1 MNYYKDLRLDELGI
15 TSLEEAEEMEL
26 ELDVRFREF
35 TPDDRMTWLR
45 QNAYLEHYART
56 RTATTSARKA
66 GVSVS
71 AAKAWKRN
79 DTLGFTLRLEISE
92 LEFSDRLQE
101 LALERASDPKAPA
114 TLLIELLR
122 AYIPEKFSRNG
133 HKCDTSKSDE
143 ILHRLREDAQR
154 EKAAGYPGLRAM
166 VQRNAEQ
173 SVVDLAPTRGESS
186 HSNLSPIAEETSQS
200 DLSPGGRKPYHSDLV
215 PAGRD
220 TSKSDLSPGGRKP
233 YHSDLVPAG
242 RDTSKSDLSPGGR
255 KPYHSDLV
263 PAGRDTSKSD
273 LSPGGGETQR
283 GGSSHVSPY
292 DAEEAP
298 THDRPSPTR
307 HTGGGTSP
315 RTPIRGRYPETA
327 PTSEPN
333 HFQDISSSP
342 DTPEDPYHDD
352 YHAEAVRPENY
363 PPFDTEEDLAFFDLT
378 HDGQEPSHPDL
389 SPAGRDTSHSN
400 LAPTGQEPSHSD
412 LSPTGRDTSHSD
424 LSPAGG
430 ETQRGG
436 SSPTNNYDHVPSEKP
451 PNRASPILFQKAR
464 PRAGSHKPD
473 TFPVVRF

>member
-79 DTLGFTLRLEISE
+79 DTLGFTRRLEISE

-114 TLLIELLR
+114 SLLIELLR

-143 ILHRLREDAQR
+143 MRVLHRLREDAQR

-186 HSNLSPIAEETSQS
+186 HSNLSPT
-200 DLSPGGRKPYHSDLV
+200 GRKPYHSDLV

-220 TSKSDLSPGGRKP
+220 TSQ
-233 YHSDLVPAG
+233 
-242 RDTSKSDLSPGGR
+242 
-255 KPYHSDLV
+255 
-263 PAGRDTSKSD
+263 SD

-363 PPFDTEEDLAFFDLT
+363 PPFDTEDDLAFFDLSP
-378 HDGQEPSHPDL
+378 DGQEPSHPDL
-389 SPAGRDTSHSN
+389 SPAGRDTSHS
-400 LAPTGQEPSHSD
+400 D
-412 LSPTGRDTSHSD
+412 LSPTPGEKLPIPISPPPGERHREGVLPPPTTTTKSLRKSPRTWHPRDSSRKPAPVQGAISRTP
-424 LSPAGG
+424 SP
-430 ETQRGG
+430 
-436 SSPTNNYDHVPSEKP
+436 
-451 PNRASPILFQKAR
+451 
-464 PRAGSHKPD
+464 
-473 TFPVVRF
+473 

>member
-186 HSNLSPIAEETSQS
+186 HSDLSPIAEETSQS

-220 TSKSDLSPGGRKP
+220 TSQ
-233 YHSDLVPAG
+233 
-242 RDTSKSDLSPGGR
+242 
-255 KPYHSDLV
+255 
-263 PAGRDTSKSD
+263 SD

-378 HDGQEPSHPDL
+378 PDGQEPSHPDL
-389 SPAGRDTSHSN
+389 SPPGETLPIPTGHPRWERHFPLRSLPHRERHFPFRSLPRRGRDTERGFFPHHQ
-400 LAPTGQEPSHSD
+400 LRPSPLGKTHEQGIPQT
-412 LSPTGRDTSHSD
+412 LPESPPPCRD
-424 LSPAGG
+424 A
-430 ETQRGG
+430 
-436 SSPTNNYDHVPSEKP
+436 
-451 PNRASPILFQKAR
+451 
-464 PRAGSHKPD
+464 
-473 TFPVVRF
+473 

>member
-1 MNYYKDLRLDELGI
+1 MNYYKSLRLDELGI
-15 TSLEEAEEMEL
+15 TSLEQAEEMEL

-56 RTATTSARKA
+56 RTVTTSARKA
-66 GVSVS
+66 GVSVF

-79 DTLGFTLRLEISE
+79 DTLGFTRRLEISE
-92 LEFSDRLQE
+92 LEFSDRLEE

-114 TLLIELLR
+114 SLLIELLR
-122 AYIPEKFSRNG
+122 AYIPEKFSTNG

-166 VQRNAEQ
+166 IQRNAEQ
-173 SVVDLAPTRGESS
+173 SVVDLAPTGGESS
-186 HSNLSPIAEETSQS
+186 HSNLAPT
-200 DLSPGGRKPYHSDLV
+200 GRKPYHSDLV
-215 PAGRD
+215 PAGRE
-220 TSKSDLSPGGRKP
+220 TSHSDLSP
-233 YHSDLVPAG
+233 V
-242 RDTSKSDLSPGGR
+242 
-255 KPYHSDLV
+255 
-263 PAGRDTSKSD
+263 
-273 LSPGGGETQR
+273 GGEIQR

-389 SPAGRDTSHSN
+389 IPAGGET
-400 LAPTGQEPSHSD
+400 SHSD
-412 LSPTGRDTSHSD
+412 LSPNGRETSHSD

-436 SSPTNNYDHVPSEKP
+436 SSPTNNYDQVPSKKT
-451 PNRASPILFQKAR
+451 PNMASPRLFQKPR
-464 PRAGSHKPD
+464 PRAGMHKPN

>member
-45 QNAYLEHYART
+45 QNAYLEHYARN

-173 SVVDLAPTRGESS
+173 SVVNLAPTRGESS
-186 HSNLSPIAEETSQS
+186 QSNLSPIAEETSQS
-200 DLSPGGRKPYHSDLV
+200 DLSPTGRKPYHSDLV

-220 TSKSDLSPGGRKP
+220 TSQ
-233 YHSDLVPAG
+233 
-242 RDTSKSDLSPGGR
+242 
-255 KPYHSDLV
+255 
-263 PAGRDTSKSD
+263 SD

-363 PPFDTEEDLAFFDLT
+363 PPFDTEDDLAFFDLSP
-378 HDGQEPSHPDL
+378 DGQEPSHPDL
-389 SPAGRDTSHSN
+389 SPAGRDTSHS
-400 LAPTGQEPSHSD
+400 D
-412 LSPTGRDTSHSD
+412 LSPNGRDTSHSD
-424 LSPAGG
+424 LSPNGG

-451 PNRASPILFQKAR
+451 PNRASPRLFQKPR
-464 PRAGSHKPD
+464 PRAGSQKPD

>member
-66 GVSVS
+66 GVSFS

-186 HSNLSPIAEETSQS
+186 HSNLSPT
-200 DLSPGGRKPYHSDLV
+200 GRKPYHSDLV

-220 TSKSDLSPGGRKP
+220 TSQ
-233 YHSDLVPAG
+233 
-242 RDTSKSDLSPGGR
+242 
-255 KPYHSDLV
+255 
-263 PAGRDTSKSD
+263 SD

-298 THDRPSPTR
+298 TRDRPSPTR

-363 PPFDTEEDLAFFDLT
+363 PPFDTEDDLAFFDLSP
-378 HDGQEPSHPDL
+378 DGQEPSHPDL
-389 SPAGRDTSHSN
+389 SPN
-400 LAPTGQEPSHSD
+400 
-412 LSPTGRDTSHSD
+412 GRDTSHSD
-424 LSPAGG
+424 LSPNGRETSHSDLSPNGRETSHSDLSPGGG
-430 ETQRGG
+430 EKQRGG

-451 PNRASPILFQKAR
+451 PNRASPRLFQKAR

>member
-1 MNYYKDLRLDELGI
+1 
-15 TSLEEAEEMEL
+15 MEL

-173 SVVDLAPTRGESS
+173 SVVDLAPAGQEPSRSDLVPGGR
-186 HSNLSPIAEETSQS
+186 ETSHS
-200 DLSPGGRKPYHSDLV
+200 DLSPAGRKPYHSDLV
-215 PAGRD
+215 PGGRE
-220 TSKSDLSPGGRKP
+220 TSHSDLSPI
-233 YHSDLVPAG
+233 
-242 RDTSKSDLSPGGR
+242 
-255 KPYHSDLV
+255 
-263 PAGRDTSKSD
+263 
-273 LSPGGGETQR
+273 GGEIQR
-283 GGSSHVSPY
+283 GGSSHASPY
-292 DAEEAP
+292 DAKEAP

-342 DTPEDPYHDD
+342 DTHEDPYHDD
-352 YHAEAVRPENY
+352 YHAEAVRPDDY
-363 PPFDTEEDLAFFDLT
+363 PPFDTEEDIAYFDLT
-378 HDGQEPSHPDL
+378 PNGQESSHP
-389 SPAGRDTSHSN
+389 N
-400 LAPTGQEPSHSD
+400 LA
-412 LSPTGRDTSHSD
+412 
-424 LSPAGG
+424 PAGG
-430 ETQRGG
+430 ETKRGG
-436 SSPTNNYDHVPSEKP
+436 SSPTVDHDKVPSQKP
-451 PNRASPILFQKAR
+451 PNRASPRLFQKAR
-464 PRAGSHKPD
+464 PRAGEHKPD

>member
-173 SVVDLAPTRGESS
+173 SVVDLAPTRGE
-186 HSNLSPIAEETSQS
+186 TSQS
-200 DLSPGGRKPYHSDLV
+200 DLSP
-215 PAGRD
+215 A
-220 TSKSDLSPGGRKP
+220 
-233 YHSDLVPAG
+233 
-242 RDTSKSDLSPGGR
+242 
-255 KPYHSDLV
+255 
-263 PAGRDTSKSD
+263 
-273 LSPGGGETQR
+273 GGEIQR

-436 SSPTNNYDHVPSEKP
+436 SSHTINYDQVPSEKP
-451 PNRASPILFQKAR
+451 TNRASPRLFQKAR
-464 PRAGSHKPD
+464 PRAGMHKPD

>member
-200 DLSPGGRKPYHSDLV
+200 DLSP
-215 PAGRD
+215 A
-220 TSKSDLSPGGRKP
+220 
-233 YHSDLVPAG
+233 
-242 RDTSKSDLSPGGR
+242 
-255 KPYHSDLV
+255 
-263 PAGRDTSKSD
+263 
-273 LSPGGGETQR
+273 GGEIQR

-400 LAPTGQEPSHSD
+400 LAPD
-412 LSPTGRDTSHSD
+412 GRDTSHSD
-424 LSPAGG
+424 LSPNGRDTSHSDLSPKGG
-430 ETQRGG
+430 AIQRGG

>member
-1 MNYYKDLRLDELGI
+1 MNYYKSLRLDELGI

-56 RTATTSARKA
+56 RTVTTSARKA

-133 HKCDTSKSDE
+133 HKCDTSKSDQ

-173 SVVDLAPTRGESS
+173 SVVDLAPTRGESPQS
-186 HSNLSPIAEETSQS
+186 DLSPIAEETSQS
-200 DLSPGGRKPYHSDLV
+200 DLSPI
-215 PAGRD
+215 AEE
-220 TSKSDLSPGGRKP
+220 TSQSDLSP
-233 YHSDLVPAG
+233 A
-242 RDTSKSDLSPGGR
+242 
-255 KPYHSDLV
+255 
-263 PAGRDTSKSD
+263 
-273 LSPGGGETQR
+273 GGEIQR

-389 SPAGRDTSHSN
+389 SP
-400 LAPTGQEPSHSD
+400 
-412 LSPTGRDTSHSD
+412 TGRDTSHSD

-451 PNRASPILFQKAR
+451 PNRASPRLFQKPR
-464 PRAGSHKPD
+464 PRAGMHKPN

>member
-1 MNYYKDLRLDELGI
+1 
-15 TSLEEAEEMEL
+15 MEL

-56 RTATTSARKA
+56 RTVTTSARKA
-66 GVSVS
+66 GVSVF

-79 DTLGFTLRLEISE
+79 DTLGFTRRLEISE
-92 LEFSDRLQE
+92 LEFSDRLEE

-114 TLLIELLR
+114 TLLVALLR
-122 AYIPEKFSRNG
+122 ANIPGKYSTNG

-166 VQRNAEQ
+166 VQRNSEP

-186 HSNLSPIAEETSQS
+186 Q
-200 DLSPGGRKPYHSDLV
+200 
-215 PAGRD
+215 
-220 TSKSDLSPGGRKP
+220 
-233 YHSDLVPAG
+233 
-242 RDTSKSDLSPGGR
+242 
-255 KPYHSDLV
+255 
-263 PAGRDTSKSD
+263 SD

-327 PTSEPN
+327 PTSEPS

-342 DTPEDPYHDD
+342 DTPEDSYHDD

-389 SPAGRDTSHSN
+389 IPAGRDTSHSD
-400 LAPTGQEPSHSD
+400 LTPDGQ
-412 LSPTGRDTSHSD
+412 
-424 LSPAGG
+424 
-430 ETQRGG
+430 ETQRGD
-436 SSPTNNYDHVPSEKP
+436 SSPTVDYDQVPSKKT
-451 PNRASPILFQKAR
+451 PNMASPRLFQKAR

>member
-1 MNYYKDLRLDELGI
+1 MTITCPTLNIEHMNYYKSLRLDELGI

-166 VQRNAEQ
+166 VQRNAEP
-173 SVVDLAPTRGESS
+173 SVVDLTPAGGESS
-186 HSNLSPIAEETSQS
+186 HSNLAPT
-200 DLSPGGRKPYHSDLV
+200 
-215 PAGRD
+215 GRD
-220 TSKSDLSPGGRKP
+220 TS
-233 YHSDLVPAG
+233 HSDLAP
-242 RDTSKSDLSPGGR
+242 T
-255 KPYHSDLV
+255 
-263 PAGRDTSKSD
+263 
-273 LSPGGGETQR
+273 GGETQR

-307 HTGGGTSP
+307 HSGGRTSP

-327 PTSEPN
+327 PTSESN

-342 DTPEDPYHDD
+342 DTPEDSYHDD

-389 SPAGRDTSHSN
+389 IPAGGET
-400 LAPTGQEPSHSD
+400 SHSD
-412 LSPTGRDTSHSD
+412 LSPNGRDTSHSD

-436 SSPTNNYDHVPSEKP
+436 SSHTINYDQVPSEKP
-451 PNRASPILFQKAR
+451 TNRASPRLFQKAR
-464 PRAGSHKPD
+464 PRAGMHKPD

>member
-1 MNYYKDLRLDELGI
+1 MNYYKSLRLDELGI

-56 RTATTSARKA
+56 RTVTTSARKA
-66 GVSVS
+66 GVSVF

-79 DTLGFTLRLEISE
+79 DTLGFTRRLEISE
-92 LEFSDRLQE
+92 LEFSDRLEE

-114 TLLIELLR
+114 SLLIELLR

-173 SVVDLAPTRGESS
+173 SVVDLAPSGGESS

-200 DLSPGGRKPYHSDLV
+200 DLSPAGRKPYHSDLV

-220 TSKSDLSPGGRKP
+220 TSQ
-233 YHSDLVPAG
+233 
-242 RDTSKSDLSPGGR
+242 
-255 KPYHSDLV
+255 
-263 PAGRDTSKSD
+263 SD

-363 PPFDTEEDLAFFDLT
+363 PPFDTEDDLAFFDLSP
-378 HDGQEPSHPDL
+378 DGQEPSHPDL

-424 LSPAGG
+424 LSPKGG
-430 ETQRGG
+430 EIQRGG
-436 SSPTNNYDHVPSEKP
+436 SSHTINYDHVPPEKP
-451 PNRASPILFQKAR
+451 PNRASPRLFQKPR
-464 PRAGSHKPD
+464 PRAGMHKPN

>member
-1 MNYYKDLRLDELGI
+1 MTITCPTLNIEHMNYYKDLRLDELGI

-173 SVVDLAPTRGESS
+173 SVVDLAPAGGESS
-186 HSNLSPIAEETSQS
+186 QSDLSPIAEETSQS
-200 DLSPGGRKPYHSDLV
+200 DLAPT
-215 PAGRD
+215 A
-220 TSKSDLSPGGRKP
+220 
-233 YHSDLVPAG
+233 
-242 RDTSKSDLSPGGR
+242 
-255 KPYHSDLV
+255 
-263 PAGRDTSKSD
+263 
-273 LSPGGGETQR
+273 EEIQR
-283 GGSSHVSPY
+283 GGSSHVTPY
-292 DAEEAP
+292 DAKEAP

-307 HTGGGTSP
+307 HSGGGTSP
-315 RTPIRGRYPETA
+315 RAPIRGRYPEPA

-342 DTPEDPYHDD
+342 DTPEDSYRDD
-352 YHAEAVRPENY
+352 YHAEAVRPDDY
-363 PPFDTEEDLAFFDLT
+363 PPFDTEDDLAFFDLT
-378 HDGQEPSHPDL
+378 PNVQEPSHPDL
-389 SPAGRDTSHSN
+389 SPAGRDTSHS
-400 LAPTGQEPSHSD
+400 D
-412 LSPTGRDTSHSD
+412 LSPAGRDSHNTN

-430 ETQRGG
+430 EIQRGG
-436 SSPTNNYDHVPSEKP
+436 PSRAERRERLRQQRKREKK
-451 PNRASPILFQKAR
+451 N
-464 PRAGSHKPD
+464 

>member
-220 TSKSDLSPGGRKP
+220 TSQ
-233 YHSDLVPAG
+233 
-242 RDTSKSDLSPGGR
+242 
-255 KPYHSDLV
+255 
-263 PAGRDTSKSD
+263 SD

-400 LAPTGQEPSHSD
+400 LAPD
-412 LSPTGRDTSHSD
+412 GRDTSHSD
-424 LSPAGG
+424 LSPNGRDTSHSDLSPNGG

-436 SSPTNNYDHVPSEKP
+436 SSHTINYDQVPSEKP
-451 PNRASPILFQKAR
+451 TNRASPRLFQKAR

>member
-173 SVVDLAPTRGESS
+173 SVVNLAPTGQEPS
-186 HSNLSPIAEETSQS
+186 HSDLSPIAEETSQS
-200 DLSPGGRKPYHSDLV
+200 DLSPTGRKPYHSDLV

-220 TSKSDLSPGGRKP
+220 TSQ
-233 YHSDLVPAG
+233 
-242 RDTSKSDLSPGGR
+242 
-255 KPYHSDLV
+255 
-263 PAGRDTSKSD
+263 SD

-389 SPAGRDTSHSN
+389 SPAGRDTSHS
-400 LAPTGQEPSHSD
+400 D
-412 LSPTGRDTSHSD
+412 LSPNGRDTSHSD
-424 LSPAGG
+424 LSPNGG

-436 SSPTNNYDHVPSEKP
+436 SSHTINYDQVPSEKP
-451 PNRASPILFQKAR
+451 TNRASPRLFQKAR
-464 PRAGSHKPD
+464 PRAGMHKPD